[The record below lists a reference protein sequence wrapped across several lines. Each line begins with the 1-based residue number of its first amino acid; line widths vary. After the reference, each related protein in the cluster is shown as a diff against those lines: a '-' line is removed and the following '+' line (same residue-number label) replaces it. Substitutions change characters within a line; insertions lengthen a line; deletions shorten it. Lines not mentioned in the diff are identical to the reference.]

1 MVLPGRKHLL
11 SRRVSILPPQ
21 RLDRSASLIESD
33 QFRRRELRQ
42 CGASR
47 DLASVFLTRAARLFP
62 KIEIGQ
68 QCSKHVAGSRVSF
81 ALATPMQRFLR
92 VIQAHTEVIRT
103 QSEVQVGTVHF
114 QNSGCKHVT
123 VMGVGCA
130 CWDLTV
136 SLCSTAQSLAAPFSA
151 RTIREHRAPY
161 SGLIN
166 PNWS

>member
-47 DLASVFLTRAARLFP
+47 DLASVFLARAARLFP

-130 CWDLTV
+130 CVGSYGCPCVAQLKAWRPHFRREQYANTERPTV
-136 SLCSTAQSLAAPFSA
+136 A
-151 RTIREHRAPY
+151 
-161 SGLIN
+161 
-166 PNWS
+166 